1 MKIARIKHDNKICFG
16 ALEGDNIRIL
26 RNSIFADEFQFTDT
40 VLSVDKVKLLAPVIP
55 SKIVC
60 AGLNYKDHAKELNMD
75 LPKDPTLF
83 LKPSTAVIG
92 PEDDII
98 YPESIAR
105 LDYEAELAIVIKRKA
120 KAVKQESI
128 SDYIL
133 GYTCLN
139 DVTARDLQKKDIQ
152 WTRAKSFDTF
162 APVGPYIVTGIDP
175 SDLLVRLYVNDQ
187 MRQSSPTSNMIFN
200 IGYLVSFISR
210 IMTLLPGDI
219 ITTGTPKGVGELQ
232 RGDNVVVDIEHIGQL
247 RNKVI

>member
-1 MKIARIKHDNKICFG
+1 MKIARIRHDNKISFG

-26 RNSIFADEFQFTDT
+26 RNSIYADEFKFTDI
-40 VLSVDKVKLLAPVIP
+40 VLSMDKVKLLAPVVP

-60 AGLNYKDHAKELNMD
+60 TGLNYKDHAKELNMD
-75 LPKDPTLF
+75 VPEDPTLF

-92 PEDDII
+92 PGDDII
-98 YPESIAR
+98 YPASVAR
-105 LDYEAELAIVIKRKA
+105 LDYEAELAVVIKKQA
-120 KAVKQESI
+120 KAIKQESI

-162 APVGPYIVTGIDP
+162 APLGPYIVTDIDP
-175 SDLLVRLYVNDQ
+175 SDLLVRLYVNDE

-200 IGYLVSFISR
+200 IQFLVSFISWV
-210 IMTLLPGDI
+210 MTLLPGDI

-232 RGDNVVVDIEHIGQL
+232 RGDNVVVNIESIGQL
-247 RNKVI
+247 RNKVV